1 MITIVVDQEISTCF
15 RFCNFVIV
23 KSRVSPYFVPHNT
36 KSFQWKIRW
45 FIYRKKSLPVQLFRW
60 FIPGWREKLRQRHK
74 TAIWHFNLSLQSVK
88 GRLFVAFNS
97 LRSYLNLPC
106 HEILAHVIV
115 VKTRV
120 ELIFTLGCSLTMKG
134 ETTSDCKQKL

>member
-1 MITIVVDQEISTCF
+1 MQIKKYRLVLGSVILSLLNRVCHLTLFRTIQRAFNGKLDDLYTE
-15 RFCNFVIV
+15 
-23 KSRVSPYFVPHNT
+23 
-36 KSFQWKIRW
+36 
-45 FIYRKKSLPVQLFRW
+45 KKSLPVQLFRW